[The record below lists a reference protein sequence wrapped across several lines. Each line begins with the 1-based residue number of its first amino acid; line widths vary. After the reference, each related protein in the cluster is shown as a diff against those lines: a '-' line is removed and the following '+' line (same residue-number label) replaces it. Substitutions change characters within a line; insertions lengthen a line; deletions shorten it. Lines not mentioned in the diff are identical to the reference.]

1 MDSIAISGSRFLMA
15 RATNFFHPCCNFFF
29 DADVHK
35 STLAN
40 KHLIL
45 MTQSQ
50 KDVKLHCDL
59 KSSWEEGREK
69 DEGRK
74 EGLQGSWADTTE
86 KAAPHLAMN
95 AKAHTES
102 RPDGR

>member
-1 MDSIAISGSRFLMA
+1 
-15 RATNFFHPCCNFFF
+15 
-29 DADVHK
+29 
-35 STLAN
+35 
-40 KHLIL
+40 

-74 EGLQGSWADTTE
+74 EGLEGSWADTTE

-102 RPDGR
+102 SRPDGRGGAPRPNPVGPPARALKSA

>member
-1 MDSIAISGSRFLMA
+1 
-15 RATNFFHPCCNFFF
+15 
-29 DADVHK
+29 
-35 STLAN
+35 
-40 KHLIL
+40 
-45 MTQSQ
+45 MTKSQ

-74 EGLQGSWADTTE
+74 EGLEGSWADTTE

-95 AKAHTES
+95 AKAHGEPARLPLRCAPTEPGLSARPNVHLSPHNELGES
-102 RPDGR
+102 RTERRI

>member
-1 MDSIAISGSRFLMA
+1 
-15 RATNFFHPCCNFFF
+15 
-29 DADVHK
+29 
-35 STLAN
+35 
-40 KHLIL
+40 
-45 MTQSQ
+45 MTQAQ
-50 KDVKLHCDL
+50 KDVKRHCDL

-74 EGLQGSWADTTE
+74 EGLEGSWADTTE

-102 RPDGR
+102 RPDRRGGAPRPNPVCPPARPLKSA